1 VLQTYRRALSVP
13 GAVAFSSAG
22 LVARLPISMTGLGMV
37 LLISGSTGSYGTAG
51 AVSAAYT
58 VASAVFQPLLGR
70 WVDRYGQAR
79 VAAPALAGFAA
90 GTAMLAVGVETDA
103 SRVWWYAGAVV
114 MGAAFPPWGSLV
126 RARWAYAVRDRR
138 TVLPTAFAL
147 EAVVDEMIFVVG
159 PTLVTVLV
167 TVVHPTAGIGGAAVL
182 GVVGGALLLAQ
193 RSSSPPPALRR
204 GASRPGAPTTAAGTD
219 AGTDAGERLGWRVLG
234 PLTVASVGLGMFF
247 GGAEVST
254 VAFTEEAGNRA
265 DAAWVLGL
273 WATGSMAAGIVAGML
288 PPGSALRRLRV
299 GAVLLTATMASTM
312 LATTTVALAACL
324 FGSGLAIAP
333 TLIATVALV
342 EETVPRSRLTEGM
355 TWLTTGVLIGVA
367 PGAALCGAVVD
378 AYGASTAF
386 AVPVG
391 GGLLAAALAW
401 TIRPAPARR
410 IGSDAG
416 GDHTV
421 AQSSAPGSADPG
433 RRRDA

>member
-1 VLQTYRRALSVP
+1 MLQTYRRALSVP

-22 LVARLPISMTGLGMV
+22 LLARLPISMTGLGLV

-58 VASAVFQPLLGR
+58 VGSAVFQPLLGR

-79 VAAPALAGFAA
+79 VAGPALAVFAG
-90 GTAMLAVGVETDA
+90 GTAVLAVGVETGSA
-103 SRVWWYAGAVV
+103 QAWWYAGAVV

-138 TVLPTAFAL
+138 TVLSTAFAL
-147 EAVVDEMIFVVG
+147 EAVVDEVIFVVG

-167 TVVHPTAGIGGAAVL
+167 TLVHPTAGIGGAAAL

-204 GASRPGAPTTAAGTD
+204 SAPGALADTTAGT
-219 AGTDAGERLGWRVLG
+219 GAGERLGWRVLG

-342 EETVPRSRLTEGM
+342 EETVPRARLTEGM

-401 TIRPAPARR
+401 TIRPVPARR
-410 IGSDAG
+410 IGTDAG